1 MIRAN
6 AWLRA
11 ALVAAAL
18 PLPFLAGCDAPQPDP
33 EPVVRPVR
41 YERVLP
47 RDAAEVRTFSGVAQ
61 AALESNLS
69 FKVSGTVTDLLVE
82 VGDSVS
88 PQQVIARL
96 DPTDY
101 QVRGQEAEAGLASA
115 QANERNARA
124 SYDRTRGLYENRNAS
139 RSELD
144 AARAQSE
151 SAAAQVR
158 QATQQLEAARLQ
170 LSYTRLRAPQE
181 CTVAQTPVKTS
192 ENVAAGQ
199 LVVRV
204 NCGECPE
211 VQVSVPGTVISRV
224 REGDPVSVVIGALE
238 DRQFPAT
245 VTEVGVAS
253 GNGSSAFPVTV
264 ALIEGCDAV
273 RSGMAGD
280 VIFEIGVESSGDE
293 LVVPL
298 VAVGEDAAG
307 KFVFVLEP
315 DEGDLWRALRREVTV
330 GALTPGG
337 VAIQQGLSPGE
348 LVVTAGVSRIQSNQV
363 VRLLER

>member
-1 MIRAN
+1 MMSTAKVWR
-6 AWLRA
+6 RA
-11 ALVAAAL
+11 AVLLFSCQLLVA
-18 PLPFLAGCDAPQPDP
+18 CDAPAP
-33 EPVVRPVR
+33 EVAPVVRPVR

-47 RDAAEVRTFSGVAQ
+47 RDSAEVRTFSGVAQ

-69 FKVSGTVTDLLVE
+69 FKVGGTVTQLAVE
-82 VGDSVS
+82 VGDTVA

-96 DPTDY
+96 DPTDF
-101 QVRGQEAEAGLASA
+101 QVSVQQAEAGLASA
-115 QANERNARA
+115 QAGERNARA

-144 AARAQSE
+144 SARAQAE

-181 CTVAQTPVKTS
+181 CTVAQTPVKES

-199 LVVRV
+199 QVVRV

-253 GNGSSAFPVTV
+253 GSGSSAFPVTV

-280 VIFEIGVESSGDE
+280 VIFEIGIESSGDE

-298 VAVGEDAAG
+298 VAVAEDAKG
-307 KFVFVLEP
+307 KFVYVLEP
-315 DEGDLWRALRREVTV
+315 AEGDQWRALRRDVV
-330 GALTPGG
+330 AGDLTPGG
-337 VAIQQGLSPGE
+337 VAISQGLSPGE
-348 LVVTAGVSRIQSNQV
+348 LVVTAGVSRIKADQI